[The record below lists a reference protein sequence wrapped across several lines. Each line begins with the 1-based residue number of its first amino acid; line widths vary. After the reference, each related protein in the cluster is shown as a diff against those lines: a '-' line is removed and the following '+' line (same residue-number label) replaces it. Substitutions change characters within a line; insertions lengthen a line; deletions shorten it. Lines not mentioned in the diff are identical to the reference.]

1 MDIHRTDTLYYWP
14 ETGCD
19 RCALARGSFICAT
32 LAAEIVTP
40 KAYVPIRGVDMP
52 VESTPKIATHAAR
65 SRCVCII
72 VLGKQA
78 LQEK

>member
-1 MDIHRTDTLYYWP
+1 MLIPDELVRHARERGWP
-14 ETGCD
+14 
-19 RCALARGSFICAT
+19 LI
-32 LAAEIVTP
+32 
-40 KAYVPIRGVDMP
+40 IRGIDMP